1 MDKARLL
8 LIGAS
13 GFLGSY
19 AARKFS
25 ESFEVFTGSRVAAK
39 DSRSVQIDI
48 TDASS
53 VGAAFQIVKADVVVL
68 LAALSDIDRC
78 EAEPQLAFAT
88 NVRGPENVANAC
100 VRSSTRLLFTSS
112 AAIFDGSKHGYT
124 EDDAPT
130 PLSVYGKTKASAEA
144 AILALLP
151 SAIILRIAL
160 VIGFAGKKGTNAML
174 ENLSVRWA
182 CGSPVATPTFEY
194 RNPIDAAALSS
205 FMLELLKHGDAH
217 GIFHVGAKESISRY
231 GLNLKLAERMGYPS
245 ELVLAQTEPAPG
257 RAPRGADHF
266 LLTDKIRDVCN
277 IPIPSCDEVIARCFD
292 EVA

>member
-13 GFLGSY
+13 GFLGTY
-19 AARKFS
+19 AARKFAK
-25 ESFEVFTGSRVAAK
+25 SFDIFTSSRVAVT
-39 DSRSVQIDI
+39 DSRSAQIDI
-48 TDASS
+48 IDASS
-53 VGAAFQIVKADVVVL
+53 VDATFQRVKPDAVL
-68 LAALSDIDRC
+68 LLGALSDIDRC
-78 EAEPQLAFAT
+78 EAEPELAFAT

-100 VRSSTRLLFTSS
+100 ARSKARLLFTSS
-112 AAIFDGSKHGYT
+112 AAVFDGSKHGYT
-124 EDDAPT
+124 EDDAAT
-130 PLSVYGKTKASAEA
+130 PLSVYGETKARAEA
-144 AILALLP
+144 AVLAILP

-160 VIGFAGKKGTNAML
+160 AIGFAGKKGTNAML
-174 ENLSVRWA
+174 ENLSALWA

-205 FMLELLKHGDAH
+205 FMLELLEHEDAH
-217 GIFHVGAKESISRY
+217 GIFHAGAKESISRY

-245 ELVLAQTEPAPG
+245 ELVVAQTEPAPG
-257 RAPRGADHF
+257 RAPRGMDHF
-266 LLTDKIRDVCN
+266 LLTDKIRAVCT

>member
-19 AARKFS
+19 AARKFA
-25 ESFEVFTGSRVAAK
+25 ESFDVFTGSRVTAA

-53 VGAAFQIVKADVVVL
+53 VDATFQRVKPDAVLL

-78 EAEPQLAFAT
+78 EAEPELAFAT

-100 VRSSTRLLFTSS
+100 ARSNAKLLFTSS
-112 AAIFDGSKHGYT
+112 AAVFDGSKHGYT

-130 PLSVYGKTKASAEA
+130 PLSVYGETKARAEA
-144 AILALLP
+144 AVLAILP
-151 SAIILRIAL
+151 CAIILRIAL
-160 VIGFAGKKGTNAML
+160 AVGFAGKRGTNAML
-174 ENLSVRWA
+174 ENLSARWA

-194 RNPIDAAALSS
+194 RNPIDTAALNS
-205 FMLELLKHGDAH
+205 FMLELFLHEDAC
-217 GIFHVGAKESISRY
+217 GIFHAGAKESISRY
-231 GLNLKLAERMGYPS
+231 VLNLKLAERMGYPS

-257 RAPRGADHF
+257 RAPRGLDHF
-266 LLTDKIRDVCN
+266 LLTDKIRAVCST
-277 IPIPSCDEVIARCFD
+277 PIPSCDEVIARCFD
-292 EVA
+292 EAA